1 MTIMP
6 ETSAIAHPQPVSEW
20 EGELGDAARGL
31 GECVRAAVQDSVAI
45 SELEKDL
52 VQRLRALGRYALGWF
67 LEQSGDGDLGE
78 VLELP
83 EGQTVKRLSF
93 KRQRPY
99 QSVFGDFEISRW
111 VYGSRN
117 GQRIEHIPLD
127 SRLDLPRSKVSYLL
141 QEWSQLFVVDQAF
154 KRASENLETVLG
166 AQIPVHTLERISRNM
181 AEDVVDYW
189 DGQKAPPS
197 EEEGEVVVA
206 TADFKGIPMKGGG
219 AVPEQ
224 ARTLHGDKDEEAPE
238 GKKQM
243 ALVGGVYTI
252 DRYVRSPQEV
262 LEALFRDGDKAE
274 VQTRRP
280 APCHKWL
287 RTSLERDEKG
297 TTQPALAEIF
307 GWMDCQIENRDP
319 GGGKPVVA
327 LMDGQ
332 GSLWDAATRYIEVQ
346 PTVEILDL
354 LHVTPRIWEAAK
366 LFYSKAKTRSERL
379 LFVKKRVA
387 RILDGEV
394 EAVVL
399 GLRSMATRRRLGKKK
414 RKKLERI
421 CGYLEHNADRM
432 RYDEYLAA
440 GYPIATGV
448 IEGACRH
455 LVKDR
460 LERSGMRWVPEG
472 AQALLDLRC
481 VRTAGLWE
489 EFQDFR
495 RAREQHRLYPFRGQ
509 YDRQQLRLV
518 N

>member
-20 EGELGDAARGL
+20 EGEFGEAVQGL
-31 GECVRAAVQDSVAI
+31 RECVRAAVQDSVAI

-52 VQRLRALGRYALGWF
+52 VQRLRALGGHALGWF
-67 LEQSGDGDLGE
+67 LDQSGDGDLGE
-78 VLELP
+78 VLELKK
-83 EGQTVKRLSF
+83 GQTVKRLSV
-93 KRQRPY
+93 KRRRPY
-99 QSVFGDFEISRW
+99 QSVFGEFEISRW
-111 VYGSRN
+111 VYGTRE
-117 GQRIEHIPLD
+117 GQRIEHVPLD

-154 KRASENLETVLG
+154 KRASENLETLLDVK
-166 AQIPVHTLERISRNM
+166 IPVHSLERISRNM

-189 DGQKAPPS
+189 DGQEAPPPK
-197 EEEGEVVVA
+197 EEGEVVVA
-206 TADFKGIPMKGGG
+206 TADFKGIPMKRGG

-224 ARTLHGDKDEEAPE
+224 AGKPYGDKEEEAPE

-252 DRYVRSPQEV
+252 DRYARCPQEV
-262 LEALFRDGDKAE
+262 LEALFRDRDKAK
-274 VQTRRP
+274 VHPRRP

-307 GWMDCQIENRDP
+307 GWIDCQIENRDP
-319 GGGKPVVA
+319 EGGKPVVA

-346 PTVEILDL
+346 PTIEILDL
-354 LHVTPRIWEAAK
+354 LHVTPRIWEAAN
-366 LFYSKAKTRSERL
+366 LFYSKTSSERL

-399 GLRSMATRRRLGKKK
+399 GLRSIATRRRLGPK
-414 RKKLERI
+414 RREKLDRI
-421 CGYLEHNADRM
+421 CGYLEHNAHRM

-472 AQALLDLRC
+472 AQAMLDLRC

-489 EFQDFR
+489 QFQDFR
-495 RAREQHRLYPFRGQ
+495 RAREQDRLYPFRGQ
-509 YDRQQLRLV
+509 CDRRQLRLV